1 MKIRKISLALKELDI
16 TELNNLS
23 AIIKPSNFK
32 SLLNNKIKEGKL
44 VSEIEIFLN
53 NQGDLENYIARGK
66 VKGLKLELTND
77 FKLTGVDF
85 DFFGDKSD
93 ILIKNIFGKIVN
105 VNISQ
110 GDIKI
115 NLDDGIKLESN
126 FNSKFDFD
134 ENFLKKYTKKIGKS
148 KLKNNLQKIKGD
160 LSNNLYINL
169 DNTYKVKAYNY
180 NISGKLEEGELILP
194 EFKKNNI
201 IEDDFKTTYFTDLQ
215 IKTSVT
221 PKTILKGDENIL

>member
-1 MKIRKISLALKELDI
+1 MKELDI

-115 NLDDGIKLESN
+115 NLDDYIKLESN

-134 ENFLKKYTKKIGKS
+134 ENF
-148 KLKNNLQKIKGD
+148 
-160 LSNNLYINL
+160 
-169 DNTYKVKAYNY
+169 
-180 NISGKLEEGELILP
+180 
-194 EFKKNNI
+194 
-201 IEDDFKTTYFTDLQ
+201 
-215 IKTSVT
+215 
-221 PKTILKGDENIL
+221 